1 MLLLFDIDGTLLM
14 RAAAEH
20 AQAMHQT
27 TSDLWGVDTSA
38 VKVPTGGRTDP
49 EIVRTL
55 LAGAGV
61 EDARIDELIGELVPT
76 LVAHYERLKPDDL
89 SGFLAPGAVEAL
101 DELSADEERRLS
113 LVTGNVQ
120 EIGRR
125 KLELAGIGHHFAE
138 GQGGFACDSAHRPDL
153 PPIARE
159 RAAVWNGGEPW
170 PREATVVIGDT
181 TRDIAC
187 ARADGVRV
195 ICVPTGPQT
204 ADELADADE
213 VIESLHELP
222 EALRRLG

>member
-20 AQAMHQT
+20 AQAMHET
-27 TSDLWGVDTSA
+27 TAELWGVDTRG

-49 EIVRTL
+49 EIVRAL
-55 LAGAGV
+55 LRGAGV
-61 EDARIDELIGELVPT
+61 DDPRIDERIGEMVPA
-76 LVAHYERLKPDDL
+76 LVAHYERLRPDDL
-89 SGFLAPGAVEAL
+89 SGFLAPGAIEAL

-138 GQGGFACDSAHRPDL
+138 GQGGFACDSGHRPDL

-159 RAAVWNGGEPW
+159 RAAAWNGGEPW
-170 PREATVVIGDT
+170 PRESTVVIGDT

-187 ARADGVRV
+187 ARADGVKV
-195 ICVPTGPQT
+195 VCVPTGPQE
-204 ADELADADE
+204 ADELAGADE

-222 EALRRLG
+222 AALRRLG

>member
-1 MLLLFDIDGTLLM
+1 MLPLFDIDGTLLM
-14 RAAAEH
+14 RAAGEH
-20 AQAMHQT
+20 AQAMHAT
-27 TSDLWGVDTSA
+27 TSELWGVDTTG

-55 LAGAGV
+55 LSGAGV
-61 EDARIDELIGELVPT
+61 DDARIDERIGDLVPA
-76 LVAHYERLKPDDL
+76 LVAHYERLKPEDL

-101 DELSADEERRLS
+101 EELSADEGRRLS

-120 EIGRR
+120 KIGRR

-159 RAAVWNGGEPW
+159 RAAEWNGGEPW

-195 ICVPTGPQT
+195 VCVPTGPQT
-204 ADELADADE
+204 AEELSDADE
-213 VIESLHELP
+213 VIESLHQLP

>member
-20 AQAMHQT
+20 AQAMHET
-27 TSDLWGVDTSA
+27 TSDLWGVDTRP

-55 LAGAGV
+55 LAGVGV
-61 EDARIDELIGELVPT
+61 EDARIDERIGELVPT

-187 ARADGVRV
+187 ARADRVRV

-204 ADELADADE
+204 AEELADADE

>member
-14 RAAAEH
+14 RAASEH
-20 AQAMHQT
+20 AQAMHET
-27 TSDLWGVDTSA
+27 TGELWGVDTRG

-49 EIVRTL
+49 EIIRAL
-55 LAGAGV
+55 LRGAGV
-61 EDARIDELIGELVPT
+61 EDSRIDERIGEMVPA

-101 DELSADEERRLS
+101 DELSADGERHLS

-120 EIGRR
+120 QIGRR

-138 GQGGFACDSAHRPDL
+138 GQGGFACDSENRPDL

-159 RAAVWNGGEPW
+159 RASAWNGGEPW
-170 PREATVVIGDT
+170 PRERTVVIGDT

-187 ARADGVRV
+187 ARADGVMV
-195 ICVPTGPQT
+195 VCVPTGPQGPE
-204 ADELADADE
+204 ELAGADE
-213 VIESLHELP
+213 VIGSLHELP
-222 EALRRLG
+222 AALERLG

>member
-1 MLLLFDIDGTLLM
+1 VLLLFDIDGTLLM

-20 AQAMHQT
+20 AQAMHET
-27 TSDLWGVDTSA
+27 TSDIWGVDTSG

-61 EDARIDELIGELVPT
+61 DDARIDERIGELVPT

-89 SGFLAPGAVEAL
+89 SGFLAPGAVDAL

-159 RAAVWNGGEPW
+159 RAAVWNGGDPW
-170 PREATVVIGDT
+170 PRERTVVIGDT

-222 EALRRLG
+222 GALRRLG

>member
-20 AQAMHQT
+20 AQAMHET
-27 TSDLWGVDTSA
+27 TSDLWGVDTRP

-55 LAGAGV
+55 LAGVGV
-61 EDARIDELIGELVPT
+61 EDARIDERIGELVPT

-204 ADELADADE
+204 AGELADADE

>member
-14 RAAAEH
+14 RAASEH
-20 AQAMHQT
+20 AQAMHET
-27 TSDLWGVDTSA
+27 AGELWGVDTRG

-49 EIVRTL
+49 EIIRAL
-55 LAGAGV
+55 LRGAGV
-61 EDARIDELIGELVPT
+61 EDSRIDERIGEMVPA

-101 DELSADEERRLS
+101 DELSADGERHLS

-120 EIGRR
+120 QIGRR

-159 RAAVWNGGEPW
+159 RAAAWNGGEPW
-170 PREATVVIGDT
+170 PRESTVVIGDT

-187 ARADGVRV
+187 ARADGAMVV
-195 ICVPTGPQT
+195 CVPTGPQS
-204 ADELADADE
+204 ADELAGADT

-222 EALRRLG
+222 DALRRLG

>member
-20 AQAMHQT
+20 AQAMHET
-27 TSDLWGVDTSA
+27 TSELWGVDTTA

-61 EDARIDELIGELVPT
+61 SDARIDERIGELVPA

-101 DELSADEERRLS
+101 DELAADGDRHLS

-138 GQGGFACDSAHRPDL
+138 GQGGFACDSEHRPDL

-159 RAAVWNGGEPW
+159 RASAWNGGEPW
-170 PREATVVIGDT
+170 PRERTVVIGDT

-187 ARADGVRV
+187 ARADGVSV
-195 ICVPTGPQT
+195 ICVPTGPQS
-204 ADELADADE
+204 ADDLAGADE
-213 VIESLHELP
+213 VIGSLHELP
-222 EALRRLG
+222 DALRRLA

>member
-20 AQAMHQT
+20 AQAMHET
-27 TSDLWGVDTSA
+27 TSELWGVDTTA

-61 EDARIDELIGELVPT
+61 SDARIDERIGELVPA

-101 DELSADEERRLS
+101 DELAADGDRHLS

-138 GQGGFACDSAHRPDL
+138 GQGGFACDSEHRPDL

-159 RAAVWNGGEPW
+159 RAAVWNGG
-170 PREATVVIGDT
+170 RSG
-181 TRDIAC
+181 RC
-187 ARADGVRV
+187 
-195 ICVPTGPQT
+195 
-204 ADELADADE
+204 
-213 VIESLHELP
+213 SLLSLIHI
-222 EALRRLG
+222 